1 MREADHRHQAV
12 GPVGNFEEAAEG
24 HAAGEELDVSSHA
37 ASLCP
42 DRIEWAP

>member
-1 MREADHRHQAV
+1 MREADHKAHQAV

-37 ASLCP
+37 AKPMPGS
-42 DRIEWAP
+42 D